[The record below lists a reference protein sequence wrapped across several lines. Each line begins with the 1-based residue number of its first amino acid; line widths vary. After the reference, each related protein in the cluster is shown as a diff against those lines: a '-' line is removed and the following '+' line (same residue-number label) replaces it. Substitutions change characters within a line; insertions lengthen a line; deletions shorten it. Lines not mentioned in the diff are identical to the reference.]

1 MQSSIIDERTVKMRA
16 STNMKKSSPRLTI
29 EFLELYSIES
39 IWSFKAVA
47 LASLDVLKA
56 ISSRVFTEKNW

>member
-16 STNMKKSSPRLTI
+16 STNMKISNPRLTI

-39 IWSFKAVA
+39 NWSFKAVA